1 MNSRMSATPRAV
13 LCGFTFLRQGLKLI
27 GAWKHA

>member
-1 MNSRMSATPRAV
+1 MNPCTRATLRAV
-13 LCGFTFLRQGLKLI
+13 LSGFTFLRQGLKLI